1 MKISIA
7 MTTYNGEAYIEKQ
20 ILSLLNQTRKADEI
34 IICDDRSSDR
44 TVELIEKIK
53 QEHLLDNCRLVLNEE
68 NLGYRKNFKKAISM
82 TTGDL
87 IFLCDQDDVW
97 ESQKL
102 ERFEKLFEDNP
113 KILALNAAFTMI
125 DARDEIIPY
134 NDRKGFYNHD
144 SIRGKAEPGELKQ
157 IPYDML
163 LRYNISP
170 GCTMAFRK
178 NVKVKFLKYTQ
189 SILPHD
195 WEINLLAAMKK
206 GCYFLNS
213 SMIQYRIHGKN
224 TLGMN
229 TNDHLS
235 VFQFE
240 QDIDFRVRSIKEKIA
255 LVSIVEEWHERIHI
269 HSKQLKE
276 FNKIKTYDQLRE
288 KVVCHHK
295 LSACMPLVFMTILLW
310 DGKYVRFKSMFGDLF
325 YVVRRR
331 K

>member
-1 MKISIA
+1 
-7 MTTYNGEAYIEKQ
+7 
-20 ILSLLNQTRKADEI
+20 
-34 IICDDRSSDR
+34 
-44 TVELIEKIK
+44 
-53 QEHLLDNCRLVLNEE
+53 
-68 NLGYRKNFKKAISM
+68 
-82 TTGDL
+82 
-87 IFLCDQDDVW
+87 
-97 ESQKL
+97 
-102 ERFEKLFEDNP
+102 
-113 KILALNAAFTMI
+113 
-125 DARDEIIPY
+125 
-134 NDRKGFYNHD
+134 
-144 SIRGKAEPGELKQ
+144 
-157 IPYDML
+157 
-163 LRYNISP
+163 
-170 GCTMAFRK
+170 
-178 NVKVKFLKYTQ
+178 
-189 SILPHD
+189 
-195 WEINLLAAMKK
+195 MKK

-213 SMIQYRIHGKN
+213 PMIQYRIHGKN

-288 KVVCHHK
+288 KVVCQNR